1 MKITIKELK
10 KLIKEE
16 MSRGGWSLTGN
27 HHGMANEREGAIIHR
42 DAEGVYPDMCA
53 DENNVEHDHPCAG
66 MTVKECMEVH
76 RDAFTLKEKHRIQRM
91 AQRCP
96 PKEAGELDR

>member
-16 MSRGGWSLTGN
+16 LTLT
-27 HHGMANEREGAIIHR
+27 EREGAIVHR
-42 DAEGVYPDMCA
+42 DAEDIYPDMCA

-76 RDAFTLKEKHRIQRM
+76 RDAFTIKEKRRIQLM

-96 PKEAGELDR
+96 AEKKGYLDK